1 MTEGNNSQRICFLFP
16 VKNNA
21 DFFANFVF
29 ANQVIKKTMKHL
41 HTPKAVNLHTYFLLP
56 FFIFTLIIPASAWD
70 VTGHRV
76 IADIAYKNLSCKARR
91 GVDKILGKKG
101 IIFESSWADG
111 VRNEKGYEY
120 SYPWHYQ
127 NLKDS
132 MNADDLKNL
141 LANPQNEGDHLFYA
155 IKLMT
160 ERLKKNKKDAE
171 ALKFLVH
178 FVGDLHQPMHL
189 GRATDRGGN
198 SVMLTWFGSQVNLHA
213 LWDSYLIDRQKLS
226 YTEMSEMLQKKY
238 YAERKK
244 FKNASIESSVMA
256 VYDLRTQLYATDM
269 NVTKNYLYAYIFTAQ
284 HNEMLYRAGMQL
296 ARILNE
302 IY

>member
-1 MTEGNNSQRICFLFP
+1 
-16 VKNNA
+16 
-21 DFFANFVF
+21 
-29 ANQVIKKTMKHL
+29 MKIH
-41 HTPKAVNLHTYFLLP
+41 HSKHVQKYK
-56 FFIFTLIIPASAWD
+56 TLILLSIINFLIVSPVSAWD

-76 IADIAYKNLSCKARR
+76 IADIAYKNLTCKARHS
-91 GVDKILGKKG
+91 VDKILGKKG
-101 IIFESSWADG
+101 IIFDSSWADG

-127 NLKDS
+127 NLRDS
-132 MNADDLKNL
+132 MTTLDLQNLLKN
-141 LANPQNEGDHLFYA
+141 PQAEGDHLFYA
-155 IKLMT
+155 IELMIGKLKT
-160 ERLKKNKKDAE
+160 NRNDAE

-198 SVMLTWFGSQVNLHA
+198 SMMLTWFGSQVNLHA

-226 YTEMSEMLQKKY
+226 YTEMSEMLLKKY
-238 YAERKK
+238 NSERNK
-244 FKNASIESSVMA
+244 FKNESIENSVMA
-256 VYDLRTQLYATDM
+256 AYELRSQLYATDM
-269 NVTKNYLYAYIFTAQ
+269 KTTSNYLYAHIFTPQ

>member
-1 MTEGNNSQRICFLFP
+1 MKIHHLKTFQ
-16 VKNNA
+16 KN
-21 DFFANFVF
+21 
-29 ANQVIKKTMKHL
+29 KTL
-41 HTPKAVNLHTYFLLP
+41 ILLSIINFLL
-56 FFIFTLIIPASAWD
+56 IFSASAWD

-76 IADIAYKNLSCKARR
+76 IADIAYKNLTCKARR
-91 GVDKILGKKG
+91 SVDKILGKKG
-101 IIFESSWADG
+101 IIYESSWADG

-127 NLKDS
+127 NLRDS
-132 MNADDLKNL
+132 MTKEDLQYLLKN
-141 LANPQNEGDHLFYA
+141 PKTEGEHLFYA
-155 IKLMT
+155 IDLMINKLKAN
-160 ERLKKNKKDAE
+160 RKDAE

-198 SVMLTWFGSQVNLHA
+198 NVMITWFGSQVNLHA

-226 YTEMSEMLQKKY
+226 YTEMSEMLLKKY
-238 YAERKK
+238 NSERKK
-244 FKNASIESSVMA
+244 FKNETIENSVIA
-256 VYDLRTQLYATDM
+256 AYELRSQLYATDM
-269 NVTKNYLYAYIFTAQ
+269 KTTSNYLYAHIFTAQ

-302 IY
+302 IFM

>member
-1 MTEGNNSQRICFLFP
+1 MNSQISKYIFKLKKSVLFST
-16 VKNNA
+16 
-21 DFFANFVF
+21 FV
-29 ANQVIKKTMKHL
+29 I
-41 HTPKAVNLHTYFLLP
+41 LL
-56 FFIFTLIIPASAWD
+56 IFPASAWD

-76 IADIAYKNLSCKARR
+76 ITDIAYKNLTCKARR
-91 GVDKILGKKG
+91 SVDKILGKKG

-127 NLKDS
+127 NLRDS
-132 MNADDLKNL
+132 ITTSELQYL
-141 LANPQNEGDHLFYA
+141 LNNPQAEGDHLFYA
-155 IKLMT
+155 INLMR
-160 ERLKKNKKDAE
+160 ERLKTNRNDAE
-171 ALKFLVH
+171 ALKFLLH

-189 GRATDRGGN
+189 GRADDRGGN
-198 SVMLTWFGSQVNLHA
+198 GVMLTWFGSQVNLHA
-213 LWDSYLIDRQKLS
+213 LWDSYLMDRQKLS

-238 YAERKK
+238 KAERKK
-244 FKNASIESSVMA
+244 YKTETIENSVIA
-256 VYDLRTQLYATDM
+256 AYELRSQLYATDM
-269 NVTKNYLYAYIFTAQ
+269 KTTGNYLYAHIFTAQ